1 MKNITGLVMA
11 LSVLF
16 ILQHAAE
23 VAITLQTRLMRN
35 QRIS

>member
-1 MKNITGLVMA
+1 MKKITGLVMA
-11 LSVLF
+11 LSALF
-16 ILQHAAE
+16 IFAAE